1 MDTTHWVP
9 IPGTP
14 NFQYRTLVAIYYR
27 TERAGRA
34 SYRVF
39 PAQTPLRYQKL
50 RHALAA
56 GGLPSQSLS
65 DQLVAEVAEVAG
77 RQGSSPTGSATS
89 APSFGGAS

>member
-39 PAQTPLRYQKL
+39 PASTPLRYQKL

-65 DQLVAEVAEVAG
+65 DQLVEEVAG
-77 RQGSSPTGSATS
+77 RQAASPIAAATS